1 MDNLSIEEFKALA
14 ERGRRSKYNNNRG
27 AYYDPVTH
35 GTLKF
40 DSQKEYEYYLILN
53 DRLKR
58 GEISDLKRQVDI
70 EILPSFVDKT
80 GAKHRAMVYKA
91 DFVYRDKDGAEHI
104 VDCKGMRTEVYKM
117 KKKLLAFKG
126 IIIEEV

>member
-1 MDNLSIEEFKALA
+1 MNMSIDEFKALA
-14 ERGRRSKYNNNRG
+14 ERGRRSKYNNQRG

-40 DSQKEYEYYLILN
+40 DSQKEYEYYLILT
-53 DRLKR
+53 DRMKH
-58 GEISDLKRQVDI
+58 GEITNLERQKPI
-70 EILPSFVDKT
+70 EILPSFTDKT
-80 GAKHRAMVYKA
+80 GVKHRSLTYVA
-91 DFVYRDKDGAEHI
+91 DFVYQDKDGTEHV
-104 VDCKGMRTEVYKM
+104 VDCKGMRTEVYKI